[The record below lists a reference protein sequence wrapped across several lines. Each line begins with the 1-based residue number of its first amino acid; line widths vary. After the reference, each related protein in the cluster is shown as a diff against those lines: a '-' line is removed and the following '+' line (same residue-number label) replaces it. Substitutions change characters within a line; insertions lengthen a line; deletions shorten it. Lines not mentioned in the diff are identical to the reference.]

1 MWVPA
6 PMPTRLSRPID
17 ISACTSPG
25 RHKTIARRVQ
35 PQTCWRPLRPQFTG
49 DSNRRR
55 SQPQEIP
62 TAGDSNRR
70 RFQPQEIPTAQRALT
85 ATGPAGD
92 RPAGGAVPAA
102 GRREREHDRGPPAA
116 DRRAAAGTGP
126 CEKYGLASSTIAPI
140 TSGCVGCLCRAGGE
154 QEISPPRGAPMSAF
168 WRRVRILSGQTAT

>member
-35 PQTCWRPLRPQFTG
+35 PQTCWRPLRPQFAG

-62 TAGDSNRR
+62 TGGDSNRR
-70 RFQPQEIPTAQRALT
+70 RFQPHRELSPPPVPQEIGRLEGQCLLLDAENANMIEDLQRLT
-85 ATGPAGD
+85 D
-92 RPAGGAVPAA
+92 
-102 GRREREHDRGPPAA
+102 ERLQV
-116 DRRAAAGTGP
+116 
-126 CEKYGLASSTIAPI
+126 LAHAKN
-140 TSGCVGCLCRAGGE
+140 
-154 QEISPPRGAPMSAF
+154 MD
-168 WRRVRILSGQTAT
+168 